1 MRLPRTLLTRFTLV
15 IASVALF
22 FQISAVVALI
32 LLVLIPQGKTA
43 SEQLA
48 RIIVYSAHAWAERPE
63 NQRAAYA
70 EHVWQTHALRI
81 RAGEA
86 SGEAVPKFL
95 PFYHFLESAVR
106 QRAASAS
113 PLYVDGSVSGQ
124 HWMWIDIQTAA
135 GPVSIGLDR
144 ERYPKY
150 PRLLGAVLLILGVG
164 GVVALGVSAYLARIL
179 TRPLDRLSHAVKR
192 LGAGEYP
199 DPLPEDGPEE
209 LSHCAR
215 SFNRM
220 TAQVQDLLAARTT
233 LLAGISHDL
242 RTPLARMR
250 LALAMLADRHDPAL
264 ATQLMRDVDDMNQ
277 LIERSLEMGRNV
289 EEAPAMADIAA
300 LVQGVAREAG
310 LEAGSVVRV
319 GGPSLRLPVRGM
331 ALRRILYNLLD
342 NAMKYA
348 GRDGIALEID
358 GERQAI
364 RVLDAGPGIP
374 AGQLEA
380 VFRPFYRLE
389 PSRCAATGGTG
400 LGLAIARQLADANG
414 WQLTLENRAGGGLC
428 ATLFLRR
435 AE

>member
-1 MRLPRTLLTRFTLV
+1 MRLPRTLLARFTLV

-22 FQISAVVALI
+22 FQLSAVVALI

-48 RIIVYSAHAWAERPE
+48 RTIVYSAHAWAERQE

-106 QRAASAS
+106 QRAPSAS
-113 PLYVDGSVSGQ
+113 PLYVDGSASGQ
-124 HWMWIDIQTAA
+124 HWMWIDIPTAA

-164 GVVALGVSAYLARIL
+164 GVVALGVSAYLARFL

-250 LALAMLADRHDPAL
+250 LALAMLADRHDPVL

-289 EEAPAMADIAA
+289 EEAPAMTDITELA
-300 LVQGVAREAG
+300 LGVAHEAG
-310 LEAGSVVRV
+310 VEARSVVHA
-319 GGPSLRLPVRGM
+319 GPPLRLPVRGM

-348 GRDGIALEID
+348 GRNGIALEID

-374 AGQLEA
+374 AGQLDA

-414 WQLTLENRAGGGLC
+414 WQLTLENRDGGGLC
-428 ATLFLRR
+428 ATLCLRR
-435 AE
+435 A